1 MRYYLKNRFKE
12 FSGLNIV
19 KALKQRQSSVYASLK
34 KLCEL
39 KYLIH
44 ENNKYLLSEDFR
56 NFTLDNIFLSTLY
69 NMYQSLN
76 EVMDYNVFDFVNFLN
91 IYSNEIKTE
100 IRKS

>member
-12 FSGLNIV
+12 YSGLNVV
-19 KALKQRQSSVYASLK
+19 KALKARQSSVYASLK

-44 ENNKYLLSEDFR
+44 DKNKYILSEDFR

-69 NMYQSLN
+69 DMYQSIN
-76 EVMDYNVFDFVNFLN
+76 EVMEYNVFDFVNFLT
-91 IYSNEIKTE
+91 IYSNEIKIE
-100 IRKS
+100 INK

>member
-19 KALKQRQSSVYASLK
+19 KALKHRQSSVYASLK
-34 KLCEL
+34 RLCEL
-39 KYLIH
+39 GYLIH
-44 ENNKYLLSEDFR
+44 DKNKYILSEDFR
-56 NFTLDNIFLSTLY
+56 NYTLDNIFLSTLY
-69 NMYQSLN
+69 SMYESIN
-76 EVMDYNVFDFVNFLN
+76 ETMDYNVFDFVNFLN